1 VVDLLQRA
9 AHQGTMIGDHVLISR
24 LMAAALRLLGRE
36 DGDVLIEVHTAR
48 HAALV
53 SLGLFDAADE
63 DFAVIAT
70 MRPTAV
76 GRPVATAL
84 QIRSLTHRGRL
95 AEAVELAIAA
105 LRDCGLDVPGPD
117 DLDAELERR
126 FPILLR
132 WLDETDAAVD
142 LAKEDVT
149 DPRLLTAG
157 RILDAALGPVFFTD
171 LRMFAWVALEALR
184 IWIEHGPSPTL
195 AGSAANAAFQFV
207 AARGEYAPAYRAAGR
222 VLETATARRY
232 EPGASHVRNVFSLL
246 NAWFEPLERA
256 IEQSRQAH
264 EGLIAG
270 GDLGNAGYAIHQ
282 TITGLLDCGPTL
294 TALTTAAE
302 DGRAFEQRT
311 GGEQAGQ
318 WMDTYGWLVGVLRG
332 ELARPSGEAAPVG
345 NYADPLSLNHL
356 YVTRSVAAAIFGD
369 VESLARH
376 TQALPSLPSTVVGF
390 TISILAQ
397 PLRALALAWQLR
409 DADGDARAELSAE
422 LEPLMRWLVDRA
434 ADAPD
439 NFLHLLHLVEAE
451 LAWGQDDFPAAA
463 VRFDAALRAVGDGRR
478 PWHQALIAER
488 AGRCFLAYGLERAGT
503 DLLAQ
508 ARRTYLA
515 WGATAKAAELDWHQ
529 VRARDAEPPTVTTG
543 TVDLIGILSA
553 SQALSSQTDLEQL
566 RRRVVEVVTAMTG
579 ATVVRL
585 LPWSS
590 ERNAWVLPSAGQ
602 QPASVLRY
610 VQRTGD
616 PLVVSDALTD
626 PRFARDPYFAG
637 LDVCSL
643 LALPVFSRG
652 DLRAVLLLENRL
664 IRSAFSADRLDSI
677 SLIAGQLAVSLDNAE
692 LYARWR
698 GIADEQ
704 AALRR
709 VATLVA
715 QGAVPAAVFGAVADE
730 MAMLLDADGITLC
743 RYEPGDEVAIVVH
756 RGPQA
761 SQLPP
766 GTRLRLDGESVAGIV
781 RRTREPARMDS
792 YSASSGRVGAL
803 TRTLRFRSGVGVPIV
818 VDGRLW
824 GTMIANWAGD
834 EPPPPDTEVRMAQ
847 FTQLLETA
855 IANADSRDQLTA
867 SRARLLTEADQARRR
882 VVRDLHDG
890 AQQRFVHTIVTLKL
904 ALPLLQANPTEAES
918 LIRDAIEHAQLGN
931 AELRELA
938 HGMLPTALTTG
949 GLRAALESVVT
960 RLDLP
965 VQVHLPAERFAPE
978 VEASA
983 YFIVA
988 EALTNVVKHARA
1000 SRSEV
1005 DVRADGGLLQIRV
1018 RDDGVGGADP
1028 AGHGLVGMSDRVA
1041 ALGGELTIESPPGG
1055 GTILQATLPVER

>member
-1 VVDLLQRA
+1 
-9 AHQGTMIGDHVLISR
+9 
-24 LMAAALRLLGRE
+24 
-36 DGDVLIEVHTAR
+36 
-48 HAALV
+48 
-53 SLGLFDAADE
+53 
-63 DFAVIAT
+63 
-70 MRPTAV
+70 
-76 GRPVATAL
+76 
-84 QIRSLTHRGRL
+84 
-95 AEAVELAIAA
+95 
-105 LRDCGLDVPGPD
+105 
-117 DLDAELERR
+117 
-126 FPILLR
+126 
-132 WLDETDAAVD
+132 
-142 LAKEDVT
+142 
-149 DPRLLTAG
+149 
-157 RILDAALGPVFFTD
+157 
-171 LRMFAWVALEALR
+171 
-184 IWIEHGPSPTL
+184 
-195 AGSAANAAFQFV
+195 
-207 AARGEYAPAYRAAGR
+207 
-222 VLETATARRY
+222 
-232 EPGASHVRNVFSLL
+232 
-246 NAWFEPLERA
+246 
-256 IEQSRQAH
+256 
-264 EGLIAG
+264 
-270 GDLGNAGYAIHQ
+270 
-282 TITGLLDCGPTL
+282 
-294 TALTTAAE
+294 
-302 DGRAFEQRT
+302 
-311 GGEQAGQ
+311 
-318 WMDTYGWLVGVLRG
+318 
-332 ELARPSGEAAPVG
+332 
-345 NYADPLSLNHL
+345 
-356 YVTRSVAAAIFGD
+356 VAAAIFGD

-376 TQALPSLPSTVVGF
+376 TRPLPSLPSTVVGF

-409 DADGDARAELSAE
+409 EADGDGRAELLAE
-422 LEPLMRWLVDRA
+422 LGPMMRWLVDRA

-451 LAWGQDDFPAAA
+451 LAWGQDDFRAAA

-488 AGRCFLAYGLERAGT
+488 AGRCFLAYGLERAGA

-529 VRARDAEPPTVTTG
+529 VQAHDDEPPTVTTG

-553 SQALSSQTDLEQL
+553 SQALSSQTDLERL

-590 ERNAWVLPSAGQ
+590 ERNAWVLPSAVQ
-602 QPASVLRY
+602 DPAALTDRDHRAVPESVLRY

-626 PRFARDPYFAG
+626 QRFARDPYFAG

-652 DLRAVLLLENRL
+652 ELRAVLLLENRL
-664 IRSAFSADRLDSI
+664 IRGAFSPDRLDSI
-677 SLIAGQLAVSLDNAE
+677 SLIGGQLAVSLDNAE

-715 QGAVPAAVFGAVADE
+715 QGAAPAAVFGAVVDE
-730 MAMLLDADGITLC
+730 MATLLDADGITLC

-761 SQLPP
+761 SELPP
-766 GTRLRLDGESVAGIV
+766 GTRLRLDGESVARTV
-781 RRTREPARMDS
+781 RRTRRPARMDS
-792 YSASSGRVGAL
+792 YAPSGGRVGEL
-803 TRTLRFRSGVGVPIV
+803 TRTQRFRARVGVPIV
-818 VDGRLW
+818 VDGQLW
-824 GTMIANWAGD
+824 GTMIANWISD

-890 AQQRFVHTIVTLKL
+890 AQQRLVHTIVTLKL
-904 ALPLLQANPTEAES
+904 ALPLMQTNPAEAES
-918 LIRDAIEHAQLGN
+918 LIVDAIEHAQLGN
-931 AELRELA
+931 TELRELA

-949 GLRAALESVVT
+949 GLRAALETVVT

-965 VQVHLPAERFAPE
+965 VRVHLPTERFAPE

-1000 SRSEV
+1000 SAAEV
-1005 DVRADGGLLQIRV
+1005 DVRADGGMLQIRV
-1018 RDDGVGGADP
+1018 GDDGVGGADP

-1041 ALGGELTIESPPGG
+1041 ALGGQLVIESPPGH
-1055 GTILQATLPVER
+1055 GTILRAALPLER